1 MSKEQKHKTTTNE
14 KPQIKDREEINNMNV
29 QDLKTVEEITN
40 ENTRKKRR
48 IKKGEKHILKDFS

>member
-1 MSKEQKHKTTTNE
+1 MK

-48 IKKGEKHILKDFS
+48 IKKGEKHILKDFSKA